1 MPPLSSEEIL
11 SGLIYSANS
20 DNKTLQEEIE
30 KLKYRVYNLE
40 KNVNSIMQI
49 IREMK

>member
-1 MPPLSSEEIL
+1 MSPLSSEEIL
-11 SGLIYSANS
+11 SGLIHSANS

-40 KNVNSIMQI
+40 KNINSIMQI

>member
-11 SGLIYSANS
+11 SGLIHSANS
-20 DNKTLQEEIE
+20 DNKILQEIE
-30 KLKYRVYNLE
+30 ELKYRVNNLE
-40 KNVNSIMQI
+40 KNINSIMQI